1 MEGICLT
8 EFPICTHVTV
18 IKTKFATRL
27 AICLVLKCIRNK
39 FISTYELRKFECT
52 IYIEECFLYLYN
64 KEIDSLPYAKELLIH
79 NVFFVSG
86 HVNYVSTIWQQFL
99 HAYIFF
105 AM

>member
-39 FISTYELRKFECT
+39 FISTYELRKFECI
-52 IYIEECFLYLYN
+52 IYFDSSLFPSNYGGMFLYLYN

-79 NVFFVSG
+79 NV
-86 HVNYVSTIWQQFL
+86 IFL
-99 HAYIFF
+99 FQAT
-105 AM
+105 